1 LNSRI
6 LRIGFDGHAF
16 SSPAAG
22 VRRYAMELV
31 RALVALGEP
40 LEIVALGGDAD
51 RMPPGIERIAEGAHP
66 PSNAGWILIGLP
78 RTAARGRVDLIHAP
92 AYTAPFWAGVPV
104 VLTIHDV
111 SYEIHPEWYP
121 YRRDWLRRFFY
132 RRSAKGAARV
142 LTVSSFSASEI
153 TTAYGIPSSRITVAP
168 LGVHG
173 TFGAGDPNV
182 PVDLPTNVT
191 EPFLLHVG
199 DIHERRNL
207 PVVVDALLDARRH
220 FGAAAAMSLVL
231 AGVDRGVTEGLCAMA
246 AEAGSPDAVVA
257 LGPVSEDRIHAL
269 YRGAVALV
277 YPSLYEGFGLPLI
290 EAMASGT
297 PVLASHEASIPEVLG
312 GAGLLLDARDVAAW
326 REAIIRIVNDEA
338 LRRDLRARGL
348 ARAATYTWQRT
359 AQITLS
365 VYREA
370 VSAA

>member
-1 LNSRI
+1 
-6 LRIGFDGHAF
+6 
-16 SSPAAG
+16 
-22 VRRYAMELV
+22 MELV
-31 RALVALGEP
+31 RALGALGEP
-40 LEIVALGGDAD
+40 LEIVALGGRPECIPA
-51 RMPPGIERIAEGAHP
+51 GIERVAESAHLP
-66 PSNAGWILIGLP
+66 TNAGWILIGLP
-78 RTAARGRVDLIHAP
+78 RTAARAHVDLIHAP

-132 RRSAKGAARV
+132 RRSAKAASRV
-142 LTVSSFSASEI
+142 LTISSFSASEI
-153 TTAYGIPSSRITVAP
+153 TTAYGIPPSRITVTP

-182 PVDLPTNVT
+182 PLDLPTNVT

-199 DIHERRNL
+199 DLHERRNL
-207 PVVVDALLDARRH
+207 PLVVDALLDARRH
-220 FGAAAAMSLVL
+220 FGAAAALSLVL
-231 AGVDRGVTEGLCAMA
+231 AGVDHGVADGLRAMA
-246 AEAGSPDAVVA
+246 SEAGSPEAVVA
-257 LGPVSEDRIHAL
+257 LGSVSEDRIHAL

-277 YPSLYEGFGLPLI
+277 YPSLYEGFGLPLV

-312 GAGLLLDARDVAAW
+312 GAGLLLDARDVSAW
-326 REAIIRIVNDEA
+326 RDAIIRIVNDES

-348 ARAATYTWQRT
+348 ARAATCTWQRT
-359 AQITLS
+359 AQITLN

-370 VSAA
+370 LGAA